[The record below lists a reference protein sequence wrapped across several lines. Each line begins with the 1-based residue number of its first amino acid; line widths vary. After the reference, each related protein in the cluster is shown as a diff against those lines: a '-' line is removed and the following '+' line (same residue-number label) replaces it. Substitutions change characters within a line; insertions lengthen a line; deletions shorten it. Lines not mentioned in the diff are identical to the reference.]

1 MRWMRRREKEGGR
14 RRNEKKGKEEENHS
28 DRLCITDLGSGAVQP
43 CGGGE
48 IGHKLRDLH
57 IDS

>member
-14 RRNEKKGKEEENHS
+14 RRNEKKEEENHS